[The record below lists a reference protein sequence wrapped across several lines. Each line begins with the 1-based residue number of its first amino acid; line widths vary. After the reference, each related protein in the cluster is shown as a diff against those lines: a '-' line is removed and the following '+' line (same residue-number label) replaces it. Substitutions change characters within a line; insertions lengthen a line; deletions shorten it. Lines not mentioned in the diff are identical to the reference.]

1 MKKIGIIS
9 LIVIII
15 DRILKVLVTNNF
27 VLNVRNKIIDG
38 FFYITNCHNEGAA
51 FSLFSGNVLF
61 LIFITLIVLFLIYR
75 TINKENVN
83 KIGILAYGLLL
94 GGILGNLYDRI
105 FYGYVIDY
113 LDFVIFKF
121 NFAIFN
127 LADAA
132 IVIGAILL
140 IVFEGSD
147 NDGRKNK
154 DKSRKLRKEYGKAY
168 H

>member
-15 DRILKVLVTNNF
+15 DRILIVLVTNNF
-27 VLNVRNKIIDG
+27 ALNVRNKIIDG

-83 KIGILAYGLLL
+83 KIGVLAYGLLL

-132 IVIGAILL
+132 IVVGAILL

-154 DKSRKLRKEYGKAY
+154 DRSRKLRKE
-168 H
+168 

>member
-113 LDFVIFKF
+113 LDFRIFNF

-154 DKSRKLRKEYGKAY
+154 NRCRKLRKE
-168 H
+168 

>member
-83 KIGILAYGLLL
+83 KIGVLAYGLLL

-154 DKSRKLRKEYGKAY
+154 NRSRKLRKE
-168 H
+168 

>member
-113 LDFVIFKF
+113 LDFRIFNF

-147 NDGRKNK
+147 NDGRKNN
-154 DKSRKLRKEYGKAY
+154 DRSRKLRKE
-168 H
+168 

>member
-27 VLNVRNKIIDG
+27 ALNVRNKIIDG

-83 KIGILAYGLLL
+83 KIGVLAYGLLL

-132 IVIGAILL
+132 IVVGAILL

-154 DKSRKLRKEYGKAY
+154 DRSRKLRKE
-168 H
+168 

>member
-27 VLNVRNKIIDG
+27 ALNVRNKIIDG

-75 TINKENVN
+75 TINKENIN

-113 LDFVIFKF
+113 LDFVIFNF

-127 LADAA
+127 LADMA

-154 DKSRKLRKEYGKAY
+154 NRSRKLRKE
-168 H
+168 

>member
-154 DKSRKLRKEYGKAY
+154 DRSTKLRKE
-168 H
+168 

>member
-75 TINKENVN
+75 SINKENVN
-83 KIGILAYGLLL
+83 KIAYGLLL

-154 DKSRKLRKEYGKAY
+154 DRSRKLRKE
-168 H
+168 

>member
-27 VLNVRNKIIDG
+27 ALNVRNKIIDG

-83 KIGILAYGLLL
+83 KIGVLAYGLLL
-94 GGILGNLYDRI
+94 GGILGNL
-105 FYGYVIDY
+105 
-113 LDFVIFKF
+113 
-121 NFAIFN
+121 
-127 LADAA
+127 
-132 IVIGAILL
+132 
-140 IVFEGSD
+140 
-147 NDGRKNK
+147 
-154 DKSRKLRKEYGKAY
+154 
-168 H
+168 

>member
-75 TINKENVN
+75 TINKANVN

-94 GGILGNLYDRI
+94 GGILGNLCDRI

-154 DKSRKLRKEYGKAY
+154 DRSRKLRKE
-168 H
+168 

>member
-83 KIGILAYGLLL
+83 KIGVLAYGLLL

-154 DKSRKLRKEYGKAY
+154 NRCRKLRKE
-168 H
+168 

>member
-27 VLNVRNKIIDG
+27 ALNVRNKIIDG

-132 IVIGAILL
+132 IVVGAILL

-154 DKSRKLRKEYGKAY
+154 DRSRKLRKE
-168 H
+168 

>member
-83 KIGILAYGLLL
+83 KIAYGLLL

-154 DKSRKLRKEYGKAY
+154 DRSRKLRKE
-168 H
+168 

>member
-1 MKKIGIIS
+1 VKKIGIIS

-83 KIGILAYGLLL
+83 KIGVLAYGLLL

-154 DKSRKLRKEYGKAY
+154 DRSRKLRKEWKNR
-168 H
+168 

>member
-75 TINKENVN
+75 SINKENVN

-94 GGILGNLYDRI
+94 GGILGNLFDRI
-105 FYGYVIDY
+105 VRGFVIDY
-113 LDFVIFKF
+113 INVSFFS
-121 NFAIFN
+121 IFN
-127 LADAA
+127 LADIA
-132 IVIGAILL
+132 ITFGVVLL
-140 IVFEGSD
+140 IID
-147 NDGRKNK
+147 NIKESKNN
-154 DKSRKLRKEYGKAY
+154 
-168 H
+168 

>member
-1 MKKIGIIS
+1 MKKIEIIS

-113 LDFVIFKF
+113 LDFRIFKF

-154 DKSRKLRKEYGKAY
+154 DRSRKLRKE
-168 H
+168 

>member
-51 FSLFSGNVLF
+51 FSLFSGNVFF

-154 DKSRKLRKEYGKAY
+154 DRSRKLRKE
-168 H
+168 

>member
-15 DRILKVLVTNNF
+15 DRILKVLVTNNYA
-27 VLNVRNKIIDG
+27 LNVRNKIIDG

-83 KIGILAYGLLL
+83 KIGVLAYGLLL

-154 DKSRKLRKEYGKAY
+154 NRCRKLRKE
-168 H
+168 

>member
-83 KIGILAYGLLL
+83 KIGIFAYGLLL

-140 IVFEGSD
+140 ILFEGSD
-147 NDGRKNK
+147 NNGRKNK
-154 DKSRKLRKEYGKAY
+154 DRSRKLRKE
-168 H
+168 

>member
-75 TINKENVN
+75 TINKENIN
-83 KIGILAYGLLL
+83 KFGILAYGLLL

-113 LDFVIFKF
+113 LDFRIFNF

-154 DKSRKLRKEYGKAY
+154 DRSRKLRKE
-168 H
+168 

>member
-75 TINKENVN
+75 TINKANVN

-147 NDGRKNK
+147 NDGGKNK
-154 DKSRKLRKEYGKAY
+154 DRSRKLRKE
-168 H
+168 

>member
-132 IVIGAILL
+132 IVVGAILL

-154 DKSRKLRKEYGKAY
+154 NRSRKLRKE
-168 H
+168 

>member
-75 TINKENVN
+75 TINKENIN

-154 DKSRKLRKEYGKAY
+154 DRSRKLRKE
-168 H
+168 

>member
-94 GGILGNLYDRI
+94 GWILGNLYDRI

-154 DKSRKLRKEYGKAY
+154 DRSRKLRKEWKNR
-168 H
+168 

>member
-27 VLNVRNKIIDG
+27 ALNVRNKIIDG

-154 DKSRKLRKEYGKAY
+154 DRSRKLRKE
-168 H
+168 

>member
-27 VLNVRNKIIDG
+27 VLDARNKIIDG

-127 LADAA
+127 LADMA

-154 DKSRKLRKEYGKAY
+154 DRSRKLRKE
-168 H
+168 

>member
-27 VLNVRNKIIDG
+27 ALNVRNKIIDG

-83 KIGILAYGLLL
+83 KIGVLAYGLLL

-140 IVFEGSD
+140 IVFEESD

-154 DKSRKLRKEYGKAY
+154 DRSRKLRKE
-168 H
+168 

>member
-140 IVFEGSD
+140 IAFEGSD

-154 DKSRKLRKEYGKAY
+154 DKSRKLRKE
-168 H
+168 

>member
-1 MKKIGIIS
+1 VKKIGIIS

-113 LDFVIFKF
+113 LDFRIFKF

-154 DKSRKLRKEYGKAY
+154 DRSRKLRKE
-168 H
+168 

>member
-83 KIGILAYGLLL
+83 KFGVLAYGLLL

-154 DKSRKLRKEYGKAY
+154 DRSRKLRKE
-168 H
+168 

>member
-132 IVIGAILL
+132 IVVGAILL

-154 DKSRKLRKEYGKAY
+154 DRSRKLRKERKNR
-168 H
+168 

>member
-83 KIGILAYGLLL
+83 KIGVLAYGLLL

-132 IVIGAILL
+132 IVVGAILL

-154 DKSRKLRKEYGKAY
+154 DRSRKLRKE
-168 H
+168 

>member
-27 VLNVRNKIIDG
+27 VLDARNEIIDG

-83 KIGILAYGLLL
+83 KIGVLAYGLLL

-113 LDFVIFKF
+113 LHFVIFKF

-154 DKSRKLRKEYGKAY
+154 DRSRKLRKE
-168 H
+168 

>member
-1 MKKIGIIS
+1 MKKIEIIS

-121 NFAIFN
+121 NFEIFN

-154 DKSRKLRKEYGKAY
+154 DRSRKLRKE
-168 H
+168 

>member
-1 MKKIGIIS
+1 MGEKVKKIGIIS

-154 DKSRKLRKEYGKAY
+154 DRSRKLRKE
-168 H
+168 

>member
-132 IVIGAILL
+132 IVIGAVLL

-154 DKSRKLRKEYGKAY
+154 DRSRKLRKE
-168 H
+168 

>member
-113 LDFVIFKF
+113 LDFRIFKF

-154 DKSRKLRKEYGKAY
+154 DRSRKLRKE
-168 H
+168 